1 MFKAFR
7 FCGNKFNK
15 IMYIILY
22 REFGHLQ
29 GESSVHVGFHL
40 LQNKKSNT
48 WSGRLLVRSL

>member
-22 REFGHLQ
+22 REVGHLQ
-29 GESSVHVGFHL
+29 GESSVHVCFHL
-40 LQNKKSNT
+40 LQIKKSKT
-48 WSGRLLVRSL
+48 RSGRLLVCSL